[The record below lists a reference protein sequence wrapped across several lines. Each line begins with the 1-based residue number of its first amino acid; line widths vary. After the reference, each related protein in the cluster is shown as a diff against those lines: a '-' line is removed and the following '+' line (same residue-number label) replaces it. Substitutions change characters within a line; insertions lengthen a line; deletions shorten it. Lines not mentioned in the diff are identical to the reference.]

1 MARGTTKPLLRR
13 HKRKTAVR
21 NWLDLPNDLTF
32 MIFSRLTTFDILT
45 SVQQMCHHTID
56 RSCGQLVD
64 ISIEYFGTDNL
75 LKYIIDSQ
83 GKLRRLQLV
92 QCFYTIFD
100 EGLCEIAQKLPL
112 LKEFEIILCKH
123 ITCVA
128 LEAIG
133 RGCPL
138 LKSLKFNHNGHSKGD
153 NEDAVA
159 IAQNMPNLRHL
170 QLIYGCLDND
180 GVSAILDGCRF
191 FESLD
196 LRWCYNV
203 NLEGRL
209 RKMCDEQLKDFIEP
223 NTLEGFSGYKFGK
236 LCNANWYE
244 DLEYTYR
251 PRKKMFG
258 HHIAEN
264 ESQDNGEFS
273 EEEKEEEEEK
283 MATNWDEIYDIWE
296 C

>member
-21 NWLDLPNDLTF
+21 NWLDLPNDLTL

-45 SVQQMCHHTID
+45 SVQQMCHHAIN

-83 GKLRRLQLV
+83 CKLRRLLLV
-92 QCFYTIFD
+92 QCFYIIFD

-112 LKEFEIILCKH
+112 LEELEITDCKH
-123 ITCVA
+123 VTSIV
-128 LEAIG
+128 LEAIE

-138 LKSLKFNHNGHSKGD
+138 LKSLKFNHNDCSRG
-153 NEDAVA
+153 NEAAFA

-170 QLIYGCLDND
+170 QLVNSCLDND
-180 GVSAILDGCRF
+180 GVSAILAGCRF
-191 FESLD
+191 LESLD
-196 LRWCYNV
+196 LRWCDNV

-209 RKMCDEQLKDFIEP
+209 RKMCDEQLKYFIEP
-223 NTLEGFSGYKFGK
+223 NTPEGFFGYKFGK
-236 LCNANWYE
+236 LCNNADWYD
-244 DLEYTYR
+244 DLEYSYR
-251 PRKKMFG
+251 PREEMFG

-264 ESQDNGEFS
+264 ESQDNDES
-273 EEEKEEEEEK
+273 SEEEEEK
-283 MATNWDEIYDIWE
+283 VATD
-296 C
+296 